1 MAETKIPVTSV
12 DAPSSWDIHEGP
24 PKSGVGSNFHPN
36 VLISLTAPKPL
47 VQHFKGRHFVGGR
60 YVPCFLL
67 PSSRC
72 FASLGGIGSVVW
84 LTLVSRFV
92 APSIAKKYDF
102 DVPKYEGIDQIV
114 EITDNQ
120 VKI

>member
-47 VQHFKGRHFVGGR
+47 VKHFKGRHFVGGR
-60 YVPCFLL
+60 YVPCF
-67 PSSRC
+67 C
-72 FASLGGIGSVVW
+72 FSLDVTGPVVS
-84 LTLVSRFV
+84 LTLVTRFV